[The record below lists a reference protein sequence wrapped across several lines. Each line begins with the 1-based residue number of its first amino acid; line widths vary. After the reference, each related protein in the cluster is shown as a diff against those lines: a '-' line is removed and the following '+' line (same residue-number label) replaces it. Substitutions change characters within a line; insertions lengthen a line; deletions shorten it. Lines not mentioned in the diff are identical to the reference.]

1 MIMKKFI
8 VLLLAVVLFG
18 CAEDYLERSSLTA
31 LSENS
36 FWQNESDALLGIN
49 GIYDALQPRVLYSGN
64 LNGQIGLPHHDSFGD
79 NSFNRWK
86 WEGGGRYVEGN
97 VDPSFSFFNNFWNSL
112 YSGIGRANAAIERI
126 AEIPEENISE
136 EKKSELIG
144 QAKFLRALFYHH
156 IAVYFEQAPLVTEVQ
171 TLEEAYIEKS
181 SYEEI
186 SNQIITDLEDAIA
199 ALPVSYPDS
208 QYGYATQ
215 GAAKGI
221 LARFHLYNENYQEV
235 VDLTGE
241 LMGAGYSLEND
252 YSKLFTQEGEY
263 SDEILFSVRFFQ
275 DPATGNGEQFSATYG
290 GIPKIDQQ
298 PMPNAVNAFYNID
311 GLPIDESPLFNPEN
325 EKENR
330 DPRVLATIYFEGDIF
345 NLDQNRAFRGNTNTG
360 YGFKKYIRNQ
370 SSADGTIN
378 LGGAGSQDF
387 IVLRYADILLMR
399 AEALT
404 ELGQLDEV
412 PELINQIRQR
422 VGMPTVEEVE
432 GTGLSQNELRDI
444 VRHERRVELMLEG
457 LRFFD
462 LKRWGEMEEAYM
474 RIADDN
480 VPAYNPNYRGIQS
493 TTFPIPLS
501 ELDANT
507 NLTQNPG
514 WD

>member
-1 MIMKKFI
+1 MIMKKII
-8 VLLLAVVLFG
+8 VLLLAISFCG
-18 CAEDYLERSSLTA
+18 CAEEYLERSSLTA

-36 FWQNESDALLGIN
+36 FWQTESDALLGIN
-49 GIYDALQPRVLYSGN
+49 GIYDALTPRQLYSGN

-79 NSFNRWK
+79 NCFNRWK

-97 VDPSFSFFNNFWNSL
+97 VDPAFGYFNAFWNSL
-112 YSGIGRANAAIERI
+112 YSGLGRANAAIERI

-136 EKKSELIG
+136 ESRSALIG
-144 QAKFLRALFYHH
+144 QAKFLRALFYYHV
-156 IAVYFEQAPLVTEVQ
+156 AVYFEQAPLVIEVQ

-181 SYEEI
+181 PYEEI
-186 SNQIITDLEDAIA
+186 ASQIVTDLEDAIA
-199 ALPVSYPDS
+199 ALPESYPDS

-215 GAAKGI
+215 GAAKGL

-241 LMGAGYSLEND
+241 LMGAGYSLESD
-252 YSKLFTQEGEY
+252 YSKLFTLAGEF
-263 SDEILFSVRFFQ
+263 SDEILFSVRFHQ

-290 GIPKIDQQ
+290 GTPKIDQQ
-298 PMPNAVNAFYNID
+298 PMPNAVDAFYAID
-311 GLPIDESPLFNPEN
+311 GLPIDESQLYDPTN
-325 EKENR
+325 EGENR
-330 DPRVLATIYFEGDIF
+330 DPRVSATIYFEGDLF
-345 NLDQNRAFRGNTNTG
+345 NLDQNREFRGNTNTG

-370 SSADGTIN
+370 SSADGSIG
-378 LGGAGSQDF
+378 LGGSGSQDF
-387 IVLRYADILLMR
+387 IVLRYADVLLMR

-404 ELGQLDEV
+404 ELGQLGEV
-412 PELINQIRQR
+412 PELINMVRQR

-432 GTGLSQNELRDI
+432 GTGLGQSELRDI

-474 RIADDN
+474 RIINDD
-480 VPAYNPNYRGIQS
+480 VPGYNPNYRGIRS
-493 TTFPIPLS
+493 ETFPIPLS
-501 ELDANT
+501 ELDANK
-507 NLTQNPG
+507 NLKQNPG

>member
-1 MIMKKFI
+1 MKKII
-8 VLLLAVVLFG
+8 VLLLAIMTFG

-36 FWQNESDALLGIN
+36 FWQNEADALLGIN
-49 GIYDALQPRVLYSGN
+49 GIYDALQSRVLYSGN
-64 LNGQIGLPHHDSFGD
+64 LNGQIGLPHHDSFAD
-79 NSFNRWK
+79 NMFNRWK

-97 VDPSFSFFNNFWNSL
+97 VDPAFGYFNSFWNSL

-136 EKKSELIG
+136 ESRSALIG
-144 QAKFLRALFYHH
+144 QAKFLRAFFYYHL
-156 IAVYFEQAPLVTEVQ
+156 AVYFEQVPLVTEVQ

-181 SYEEI
+181 SYEEL

-199 ALPVSYPDS
+199 VLPTSYPDD

-221 LARFHLYNENYQEV
+221 LARFHLYNQNFQEV

-241 LMGAGYSLEND
+241 LMGAGYSLESD
-252 YSKLFTQEGEY
+252 YATLFTSAGEY

-275 DPATGNGEQFSATYG
+275 DPATGNGETFSATYPG
-290 GIPKIDQQ
+290 TPKIDQQ
-298 PMPNAVNAFYNID
+298 PMPNAVDAFYASD
-311 GLPIDESPLFNPEN
+311 GLPIEDSPLYNPEN

-330 DPRVLATIYFEGDIF
+330 DPRVLASVYFEGDIF
-345 NLDQNRAFRGNTNTG
+345 NFDQNRAFNGNNNTG
-360 YGFKKYIRNQ
+360 YGLKKYLRNQ
-370 SSADGTIN
+370 SSADGTIS
-378 LGGAGSQDF
+378 LFGAGSQDF

-404 ELGQLDEV
+404 ELGQLGEV
-412 PELINQIRQR
+412 PDLINQVRQR
-422 VGMPTVEEVE
+422 VGMPVVEEVE
-432 GTGLSQNELRDI
+432 GTGLDQNTLREI
-444 VRHERRVELMLEG
+444 VRHERRVELMFEG
-457 LRFFD
+457 LRFYD

-474 RIADDN
+474 RIIEDN

-501 ELDANT
+501 ELDANS

-514 WD
+514 WQ